1 MQLFLFSKL
10 NLSQQLPNSLL
21 IFLFKVLKKLG
32 LKNAFN
38 FFIPLIINDSL
49 LIIPVLGQLGKGNL
63 SPREVWMF
71 ELLSKIMHF
80 KEGSFIDVGINIG
93 QTLIHFKTL
102 KTDRP
107 YIGFEPNPTCIHYTQ
122 QLIKY
127 NKWTNCTLIPCAIFH
142 SNELTPI
149 NYYSIGTDSMASLV
163 INFREDR
170 KVVRS
175 EVIAG
180 YNRLVIGNIL
190 DGHEIACLKLDVEGF
205 EYDVI
210 VELQSQIVKHRPF
223 VISEFLPPNTSNFT
237 FQNEKI
243 NKTFELFGGIE
254 YTSFRII
261 KSNKNRIE
269 KLQKVFNPCEGLT
282 RNTTDHLFC
291 PNELLEQLTLQ
302 LDIE

>member
-1 MQLFLFSKL
+1 MWK
-10 NLSQQLPNSLL
+10 
-21 IFLFKVLKKLG
+21 FLFKVLKKLG
-32 LKNAFN
+32 VKNSFN
-38 FFIPLIINDSL
+38 FFIPITINDSL
-49 LIIPVLGQLGKGNL
+49 LTIPVLGELGKGNL

-71 ELLSKIMHF
+71 ELLSKIIRF

-93 QTLIHFKTL
+93 QTLIHFKSL

-107 YIGFEPNPTCIHYTQ
+107 YIGFEPNPTCIYYTQ

-163 INFREDR
+163 NNFREDR

-180 YNRLVIGNIL
+180 YNSLVIGNIL
-190 DGHEIACLKLDVEGF
+190 EGHEIACLKIDVEGF

-237 FQNEKI
+237 SQNDKI
-243 NKTFELFGGIE
+243 NKTFQFFAGID
-254 YTSFRII
+254 YTPLRII
-261 KSNKNRIE
+261 KSNQNRIE
-269 KLQKVFNPCEGLT
+269 KLQIVVNPFEGLT
-282 RNTTDHLFC
+282 RNTADHLFC
-291 PNELLEQLTLQ
+291 PNEFLELLTLQ
-302 LDIE
+302 IEIV